1 VTYDPVRGNLLLF
14 DGSESTTWTWGAKGW
29 TLHVPP
35 VSPPAGQGGLLA
47 FDAAHRVAVL
57 FGGMPNNTWTWDGKT
72 WTDQHPA
79 TSPPPRASGAA
90 MAYEPRS
97 KTVILIGGFDLRGRA
112 LNDMWSW
119 NGISWTEL
127 HPNRLPPLVEIG
139 MADDGLHLVLFGNP
153 PSLVDGR
160 SASRAWGWD
169 GSTWTELHPTIN
181 LPVDYAYP
189 VTTDPGQGSLVFF
202 GGGMGLIH
210 GDTWVWDGSTWA
222 RRHPL
227 ISPPGRA
234 LGHLVYDARL
244 SRALLYGG
252 EGDNGRT
259 LGDLWAWDGSNWSQI
274 GTGPAVADSATSSGP
289 HAVAVTPAGSA
300 AVIRTALATSHPILL
315 PGWLPAD
322 LVEAE
327 VTATEQGFNVYYLSD
342 NRDKR
347 VFLGLVVPNPPP
359 GGPHE
364 WSTQVRFRGALATYD
379 VGDATVSLSQ
389 RSLEWTQPGTGPAT
403 TWLKIGGLPYFLSA
417 DGLTDAE
424 FWQVA
429 NSLKG

>member
-14 DGSESTTWTWGAKGW
+14 DGSEGITWTWGGKGW

-35 VSPPAGQGGLLA
+35 VSPPSGQGGLLA

-57 FGGMPNNTWTWDGKT
+57 FGGVPNSTWTWDGKM

-90 MAYEPRS
+90 MAYDPRS
-97 KTVILIGGFDLRGRA
+97 RTVILIGGFDLRGRA

-127 HPNRLPPLVEIG
+127 RPNRLPSVVEIG
-139 MADDGLHLVLFGNP
+139 MADDGIRLVLFGNP

-160 SASRAWGWD
+160 AASRAWGWD
-169 GSTWTELHPTIN
+169 GSTWTELHPNIN
-181 LPVDYAYP
+181 LPVDYAYA
-189 VTTDPGQGSLVFF
+189 VTTDPGHGRLLFF

-210 GDTWVWDGSTWA
+210 QDTWLWDGSTWA
-222 RRHPL
+222 RQHPL
-227 ISPPGRA
+227 TSPPPRVF
-234 LGHLVYDARL
+234 GHLVYDTPL
-244 SRALLYGG
+244 GRALLYGG
-252 EGDNGRT
+252 EGENGQT

-274 GTGPAVADSATSSGP
+274 AIGPAMPDSTPASAP
-289 HAVAVTPAGSA
+289 RAMAVTPAEAG
-300 AVIRTALATSHPILL
+300 AVIRTALSTSHPILL
-315 PGWLPAD
+315 PTWLPAD

-327 VTATEQGFNVYYLSD
+327 VTATEQGFNVSYLSD

-359 GGPHE
+359 GGPNE
-364 WSTQVRFRGALATYD
+364 RSTQVRLLGAPATYF
-379 VGDATVSLSQ
+379 VYDATVPLSQ
-389 RSLEWTQPGTGPAT
+389 RYLMWVQPGTGPAASQ
-403 TWLKIGGLPYFLSA
+403 LKSGGLPYFLSA